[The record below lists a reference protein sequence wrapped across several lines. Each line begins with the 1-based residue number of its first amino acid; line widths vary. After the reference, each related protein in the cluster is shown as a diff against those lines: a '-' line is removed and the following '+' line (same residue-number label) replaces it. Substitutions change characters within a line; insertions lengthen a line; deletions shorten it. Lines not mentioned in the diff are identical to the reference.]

1 MLNKMN
7 VTISCQKRED
17 DIFVFL
23 NWWFFDDLYTAQPL
37 VEEREK
43 MIEMGLIPR
52 SEVSYG
58 ELKDE
63 EQETAESSELQT
75 PEKPKS
81 ESAVYQSPK
90 SMSWH
95 LFLETLQFFF
105 VFLFEK
111 DNILL
116 NFEFV

>member
-1 MLNKMN
+1 
-7 VTISCQKRED
+7 
-17 DIFVFL
+17 
-23 NWWFFDDLYTAQPL
+23 
-37 VEEREK
+37 

-90 SMSWH
+90 SMS
-95 LFLETLQFFF
+95 
-105 VFLFEK
+105 
-111 DNILL
+111 
-116 NFEFV
+116 